1 MSDIAWNV
9 FHKRAEDF
17 SETFKNARS
26 EKEQAQIFWIRFF
39 EIFGIFP
46 ERIGARFESNESR
59 DGGFIDFLW
68 KSKILIEH
76 KSRGKSL
83 DAAFKQASDYFVG
96 LPQRDMPTHI
106 CVCDFESFRLTD
118 LINNIEHEFQLDQL
132 ANNIK
137 LFAFLLGYK
146 NIQVDDQE
154 DVNLKA
160 AKELGS
166 LHKILI
172 KNRYEEHADIFLVR
186 LLFCL
191 FAENSGIF
199 KDNQFID
206 LICEHSNADGSNLGA
221 ILIELFQ
228 VLNTDFPDR
237 LPNRPT
243 YFKDFP
249 YINGSLFSE
258 QINIPAFDGEDRAQI
273 IKLAKL
279 NWSKIS
285 TDIFGNMFQASLD
298 NQIRHDIG
306 AHYTSEEI
314 IQRTIR
320 PAILDD
326 LWDKFSKCRRSDA
339 LRNLHKTISKLNFLD
354 PACGCGNFL
363 ITTYIELRR
372 LENAILKKIAGED
385 NQGVLDISSILLVGI
400 DQFKGIELD
409 PFAAQIAKVSMWL
422 TEHQMNIE
430 TGKSFGQS
438 FVKLPLDSNENI
450 IQGDSLALDW
460 KIISDP
466 KNCILIGN
474 PPYLGKDKISSIQKS
489 SFNNLTR
496 NIPRGRTLDYVAG
509 WVIKAASFVEEQSS
523 FSFVLTASVIQGE
536 QNKPLWEFVFNQE
549 CKIFSAHKPFNWKSN
564 GPLAAGVHCV
574 VISASK
580 EKNRAKTL
588 YDGKLGEP
596 ILGETVTK
604 ISNYLD
610 KGDNLF
616 IETRTN
622 PINLLPKANFG
633 CMPNDKGGLIFTK
646 DEKDKLLRDFP
657 NIKSYIRQ
665 FVSSDTSINGDHR
678 FCLWTPDG
686 LPSEARACP
695 EITERLKVIKEHRAN
710 SNREATRALS
720 STPYRFG
727 EIRFQDTPFIFIPC
741 HSSSNRDVIPISYF
755 DDGSVPAN
763 SGLAIFT
770 ENLWLF
776 ALLQSKMHMKW
787 VKTICGRIRAD
798 YRYSAKI
805 VYNNFP
811 IPDIKDDQL
820 EFLSSLAQILLDS
833 RNKSELLL
841 KDIYDPKIGMP
852 YEIDKI
858 HKKIDSYVD
867 QIYGHNGTEN
877 RFTLLSKMY
886 LNMVENL

>member
-1 MSDIAWNV
+1 MSDISWNL
-9 FHKRAEDF
+9 FYKRAEDF

-83 DAAFKQASDYFVG
+83 DAAFTQASDYFVG

-106 CVCDFESFRLTD
+106 CVCDFENFRLTD
-118 LINNIEHEFQLDQL
+118 LINNTVHEFQLDQL
-132 ANNIK
+132 AENIK
-137 LFAFLLGYK
+137 KFAFLLGYK

-154 DVNLKA
+154 EVNLKA
-160 AKELGS
+160 AKQLGV
-166 LHKILI
+166 LHRILI
-172 KNRYEEHADIFLVR
+172 QNNYEENADTFLVR

-199 KDNQFID
+199 QDNQFIN
-206 LICEHSNADGSNLGA
+206 LISEHSRTDGSDLGA

-228 VLNTDFPDR
+228 VLNTDIPDR
-237 LPNRPT
+237 LPNRPG
-243 YFKDFP
+243 YFTEFP

-258 QINIPAFDGEDRAQI
+258 QINIPAFNMEDRKQI
-273 IKLAKL
+273 IKLAEL

-285 TDIFGNMFQASLD
+285 TDIFGNLFQASLD
-298 NQIRHDIG
+298 SQIRHDIG

-320 PAILDD
+320 PAIFDD

-339 LRNLHKTISKLNFLD
+339 LKNLHKTISNLNFLD

-372 LENAILKKIAGED
+372 LENAILRKINGE
-385 NQGVLDISSILLVGI
+385 NHQGVLDISSILQVSIG
-400 DQFKGIELD
+400 QFKGIELD

-430 TGKSFGQS
+430 TGKFFGGS
-438 FVKLPLDSNENI
+438 FVKLPLDANENI

-460 KIISDP
+460 KTLADP

-474 PPYLGKDKISSIQKS
+474 PPYLGKDKISSDQKT
-489 SFNNLTR
+489 SFNNLVEA
-496 NIPRGRTLDYVAG
+496 IPRGRTLDYVAA
-509 WVIKAASFVEEQSS
+509 WVIKAANYIEEQSS
-523 FSFVLTASVIQGE
+523 FSFVLTASIIQGE
-536 QNKPLWEFVFNQE
+536 QNKPLWEFVHNQG

-574 VISASK
+574 IISSSK
-580 EKNRAKTL
+580 GNRSKTL

-596 ILGETVTK
+596 ILGESVEH

-610 KGDNLF
+610 KGENLF
-616 IETRTN
+616 IESRTN
-622 PINLLPKANFG
+622 PISPLPKASFG

-646 DEKDKLLRDFP
+646 DEKDNLLQNFP
-657 NIKSYIRQ
+657 SAEGYLRQ
-665 FVSSDTSINGDHR
+665 FVSSETTINGDHR

-686 LPSEARACP
+686 LPIELRDCSQ
-695 EITERLKVIKEHRAN
+695 ILERLEMIKEFRKG
-710 SNREATRALS
+710 SRRSATNQLS

-727 EIRFQDTPFIFIPC
+727 EIRFKDSPFIFIPR
-741 HSSSNRDVIPISYF
+741 HSSTNRKIIPMSFF
-755 DDGSVPAN
+755 DDGSIPAD

-776 ALLQSKMHMKW
+776 ALLQSRMHMEW

-811 IPDIKDDQL
+811 VPSLTDDHFQN
-820 EFLSSLAQILLDS
+820 LSSLAQSLLEH
-833 RNKSELLL
+833 RNSSGLLL
-841 KDIYDPKIGMP
+841 SEIYDPKIGMP

-867 QIYGHNGTEN
+867 QIYGHNNSVN
-877 RFTLLSKMY
+877 RFTLLSEMH
-886 LNMVENL
+886 LNIIENL